1 MLRIIPWLWNRFGG
15 SPLATSS
22 RTSRTALP
30 ASSSSFAASACGPCV
45 ARSKPCNAG
54 KLELLLDSFWTPY
67 CYRLPWKEK
76 KTLFAEMQALKKKLQ
91 RQEKVV
97 HVPKVMQH
105 ERQGCS
111 QKYRV
116 TARQLGHTS
125 WRQPV
130 SKEVVHL
137 PVKQHVEQVVQAPVV
152 LDPVLNARCFPAN
165 LKLVFTFEIAHYL
178 LLTLLLKYL
187 GRRPAVLR
195 AICNCRLQN
204 LRTRGISS
212 IEHHTMYEPPMVII
226 ATTVHLSRF
235 FLRLVNGP

>member
-1 MLRIIPWLWNRFGG
+1 
-15 SPLATSS
+15 
-22 RTSRTALP
+22 
-30 ASSSSFAASACGPCV
+30 
-45 ARSKPCNAG
+45 
-54 KLELLLDSFWTPY
+54 
-67 CYRLPWKEK
+67 
-76 KTLFAEMQALKKKLQ
+76 MQALKKKLQ

-152 LDPVLNARCFPAN
+152 LDPVFECQVFPCQLEAGIHIRNCALFAVNVAVKISWQKASRVTCN
-165 LKLVFTFEIAHYL
+165 LQ
-178 LLTLLLKYL
+178 
-187 GRRPAVLR
+187 
-195 AICNCRLQN
+195 LQAPKSAYTRN
-204 LRTRGISS
+204 LF
-212 IEHHTMYEPPMVII
+212 H
-226 ATTVHLSRF
+226 
-235 FLRLVNGP
+235 

>member
-1 MLRIIPWLWNRFGG
+1 
-15 SPLATSS
+15 
-22 RTSRTALP
+22 
-30 ASSSSFAASACGPCV
+30 
-45 ARSKPCNAG
+45 
-54 KLELLLDSFWTPY
+54 
-67 CYRLPWKEK
+67 LPWKEK